1 MMSYTGKN
9 LPVSG
14 QGCESEHRN
23 PNRGEL
29 DEGDDFTAQ
38 SAEQPLLWQVAAG
51 IHRSAGHQQ

>member
-38 SAEQPLLWQVAAG
+38 SAEQPLL
-51 IHRSAGHQQ
+51 